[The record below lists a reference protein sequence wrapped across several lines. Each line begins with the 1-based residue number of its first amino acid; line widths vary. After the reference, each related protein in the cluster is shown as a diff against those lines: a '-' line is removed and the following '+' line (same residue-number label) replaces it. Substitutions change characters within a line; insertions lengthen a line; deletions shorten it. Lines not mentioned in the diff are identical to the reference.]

1 MDKGKKEKCPICGKR
16 VKNIDEHI
24 RDVHPEEVGAVECP
38 HCHKEISEEDILDHI
53 KTDHGEEVLRNI
65 IVELL
70 RLKIGKNS
78 LKKTKEKLKK
88 LEKTVK
94 ILFDK
99 NKFLESENESLNS
112 KKETLERECET
123 LNSKKGHLEREY
135 ETLNGKYQT
144 AKKEREPLI
153 KEVNILEQKAR
164 DLRLQIVNLEEKK
177 RSLNPFTPRET
188 HLDELDSPKN
198 Q

>member
-24 RDVHPEEVGAVECP
+24 RDVHPEEIGAVECP

-65 IVELL
+65 LVELL
-70 RLKIGKNS
+70 RLKMGKNS

-112 KKETLERECET
+112 KKETLEREC
-123 LNSKKGHLEREY
+123 